1 MILSRGLNKFILL
14 IVLVFGAANGIAQNT
29 DAQLAAYYYREGDF
43 EKAAIYYE
51 RLYEKQH

>member
-1 MILSRGLNKFILL
+1 
-14 IVLVFGAANGIAQNT
+14 LVFGAANGIAQNT

-51 RLYEKQH
+51 RLYEKQPSDDNYD